1 MISNEQLSRRLGLAV
16 SEPVANQL
24 SISDFIED
32 HLSRPP
38 SKLAVKA
45 HSDPF
50 DAAEPSPKELVYS
63 LWRRVGFTQKY
74 QRELGKIRERAAS
87 DGEIDAYMQKFD
99 YMLLE
104 YSDETSFTN
113 FSVYCNDHIKHRL
126 SHFWLNHFTVGRL
139 WGNRNFVYDYW
150 ENVVY
155 KNISVKFKDVLY
167 ACITHPA
174 MLHYLDNISNI
185 GERSQSAKWC
195 REKGDCEVGLND
207 NLARELLE
215 LHTVTPAR
223 GYSEKDIRN
232 AAKVLAGWGNSFD
245 HDFTEPVNDYYQPWE
260 PAHAEPGNKEV
271 LGLRLGA
278 GKRSLRKLT
287 DFLAEDDATVH
298 HLSSKLLAHF
308 ATNVS
313 REDVE
318 AVSKVWRQTDGS
330 LPAIHRKVLEIAA
343 TTSAPNAP
351 WPLTWGVQVCRMSKA
366 NPFLGYEED
375 VHEMGTDERRA
386 PHRIWPEIGMS
397 FWSERQPD
405 GFSQRAGDWISTEY
419 MDRRVR
425 FADMAYSFGQP
436 ELTVDEIMDVQRV
449 RPETRA
455 LVAQATKD
463 KDKFILLMCSPE
475 MMEA

>member
-24 SISDFIED
+24 SISEFIDD

-38 SKLAVKA
+38 SKLVVKT
-45 HSDPF
+45 HTDPF
-50 DAAEPSPKELVYS
+50 NAAEPLPKDLVYS
-63 LWRRVGFTQKY
+63 LWKRVGFTKKWWRQLEKA
-74 QRELGKIRERAAS
+74 EKFGDEAK
-87 DGEIDAYMQKFD
+87 IDAHMRP
-99 YMLLE
+99 LE
-104 YSDETSFTN
+104 YLFKDRFDEKIFTN
-113 FSVYCNDHIKHRL
+113 YAIFSHDDINHRI
-126 SHFWLNHFTVGRL
+126 SHFWLNHFTVGL
-139 WGNRNFVYDYW
+139 TGSNRNFIGDYW
-150 ENVVY
+150 ETVVY
-155 KNISVKFKDVLY
+155 GGIYHKFKDLLY
-167 ACITHPA
+167 SCVTHPA
-174 MLHYLDNISNI
+174 MLDYLDNIENV

-195 REKGDCEVGLND
+195 KESGDCEVGLND
-207 NLARELLE
+207 NLAREILE
-215 LHTVTPAR
+215 LHTVTPER
-223 GYSEKDIRN
+223 GYSEYDIKN
-232 AAKVLAGWGNSFD
+232 GAKVLAGWGSHFQS
-245 HDFTEPVNDYYQPWE
+245 DFSERVNDYYQPWE

-278 GKRSLRKLT
+278 GKKSLRKLT

-308 ATNVS
+308 ATHVS

-318 AVSKVWRQTDGS
+318 VVSMVWRQTDGS

-343 TTSAPNAP
+343 ATSAPNAP
-351 WPLTWGVQVCRMSKA
+351 WPLTWGMQVCRMSQA

-375 VHEMGTDERRA
+375 VYEFGTDERRD

-397 FWSERQPD
+397 FWSVRQPD
-405 GFSQRAGDWISTEY
+405 GFSQNATDWSSTEY

-425 FADMAYSFGQP
+425 FADMVFSYGRP

-455 LVAQATKD
+455 LVAKATKD

>member
-24 SISDFIED
+24 SISDFIDD

-38 SKLAVKA
+38 SKLAVKT

-50 DAAEPSPKELVYS
+50 DTAEPLPKELVYS
-63 LWRRVGFTQKY
+63 LWRRVNFRRKWRRLLNKAEDKNDPSALRQFWENNKHL
-74 QRELGKIRERAAS
+74 ELSAFDEKI
-87 DGEIDAYMQKFD
+87 
-99 YMLLE
+99 
-104 YSDETSFTN
+104 
-113 FSVYCNDHIKHRL
+113 FSLHAIFSKDHLNYRI
-126 SHFWLNHFTVGRL
+126 SHFWLNHFTVGVQ
-139 WGNRNFVYDYW
+139 GSNENYIFDYW
-150 ENVVY
+150 DTIIFNGL
-155 KNISVKFKDVLY
+155 NGNFSDLLNG
-167 ACITHPA
+167 CITHPA
-174 MLHYLDNISNI
+174 MLEYLDNITNK
-185 GERSQSAKWC
+185 GENSHLAKKC
-195 REKGDCEVGLND
+195 KQKNECQVGLND

-215 LHTVTPAR
+215 LHTVTPLK
-223 GYSEKDIRN
+223 GYTEDDIRE
-232 AAKVLAGWGNSFD
+232 AAKVLSGWGHNFEHEFED
-245 HDFTEPVNDYYQPWE
+245 DEPRDFYDAWFSE
-260 PAHAEPGNKEV
+260 HAEPGNKEV

-278 GKRSLRKLT
+278 GKKALRKLT

-308 ATNVS
+308 ATSVS

-343 TTSAPNAP
+343 TASAPNAP
-351 WPLTWGVQVCRMSKA
+351 WPLTWGVQVCRMSRA

-375 VHEMGTDERRA
+375 VYQMGTDERRD
-386 PHRIWPEIGMS
+386 PHLIWPEIGMS

-405 GFSQRAGDWISTEY
+405 GFSQNAGDWSSTEY